1 VAMLERKK
9 IFYWIIP
16 MILFIGFLGNA
27 VYATGEHET
36 FNRIQSSALKGQFHL
51 EDEVKIYVPSTYYVD
66 QPIDNTPYVNRSLE
80 KFSEMFGG
88 ATAIDGTGAWLSDND
103 QLIKEKVT
111 IVYSFAE
118 DLDKKK
124 INQVVAYAKDLKEE
138 MKQSSV
144 SIEVNGKMYFIE

>member
-1 VAMLERKK
+1 MEKK
-9 IFYWIIP
+9 KFFYWIIP

-27 VYATGEHET
+27 VYAAGQQET
-36 FNRIQSSALKGQFHL
+36 SNGKQSSALKGQYYL
-51 EDEVKIYVPSTYYVD
+51 EDVVKIYVPSTYNVD
-66 QPIDNTPYVNRSLE
+66 QPIDNTPYVNQSLE

-88 ATAIDGTGAWLSDND
+88 ATAIDGTGAWLSDQD
-103 QLIKEKVT
+103 QLVKEKVT

-124 INQVVAYAKDLKEE
+124 INQVVEYAKSLKEE